1 MIRMFEAML
10 TTLSRENEFECD
22 ANRIQKAFNA
32 DD

>member
-10 TTLSRENEFECD
+10 TALSRGNEFECD
-22 ANRIQKAFNA
+22 ANRNQEAFSA